1 MTGRILITPRSLTE
15 PGAAA
20 AAVLQPLRDKG
31 FEFVFGP
38 PGRLPTEPEL
48 AELLPGC
55 DGYLAG
61 VETISADVLR
71 RADSL
76 RVIARN
82 GAGVDNVDL
91 EAARRQG
98 IAVERAAGANA
109 QAVAELALALMLCGL
124 RQIPA
129 SHLALREGRWARVL
143 GREATGLDLGIVGFG
158 AIGRRLAAVTAGL
171 RMRIRYHDVAPVDVT
186 GMNPAPTAA
195 DLATLLAESDV
206 ISLHVP
212 ATPDGSPLLGASQI
226 AALRP
231 GAVVVNTAR
240 ASLVDEAAMVAA
252 LDEGR
257 VGAYCTDVFADE
269 PPRPGALLA
278 HPRAVLSA
286 HIGGYTRESSA
297 RAAGEAVERLLSVLE
312 SAG

>member
-20 AAVLQPLRDKG
+20 AAVLQPLLDRG
-31 FEFVFGP
+31 FELVFGP
-38 PGRLPTEPEL
+38 AGRLPTEPEL
-48 AELLPGC
+48 TALLPGC
-55 DGYLAG
+55 TGYLAG

-71 RADSL
+71 RAGSL

-91 EAARRQG
+91 ATARRQG
-98 IAVERAAGANA
+98 IAVERAVGANA
-109 QAVAELALALMLCGL
+109 QGVAELALALMLCGL

-129 SHLALREGRWARVL
+129 SHTALREGRWVRLL
-143 GREATGLDLGIVGFG
+143 GREADGLDLGIVGFG
-158 AIGRRLAAVTAGL
+158 AVGRRLAAVTSGL
-171 RMRIRYHDVAPVDVT
+171 RMRVRYHDVAAVDVA
-186 GMNPAPTAA
+186 GISPPPKAA
-195 DLATLLAESDV
+195 SLATLLAESDV
-206 ISLHVP
+206 VSLHLP
-212 ATPDGSPLLGASQI
+212 ATAGGRPLLGPREL

-231 GAVVVNTAR
+231 GAVIVNTSR

-252 LDEGR
+252 LDAGH
-257 VGAYCTDVFADE
+257 VGAFCTDVFADE

-286 HIGGYTRESSA
+286 HIGGYTSESSA
-297 RAAGEAVERLLSVLE
+297 RAAGEAVRSLLAVL
-312 SAG
+312 GGDG